1 MNELSLEKALVA
13 DNQTSVSVHE
23 NLDQIFG
30 MLVDF
35 KERNP
40 QTFKF
45 LCDNSGDL
53 TLGDAIQALAQ
64 TLDVL
69 EEE

>member
-1 MNELSLEKALVA
+1 MI
-13 DNQTSVSVHE
+13 VHE
-23 NLDQIFG
+23 NVDQIFG
-30 MLVDF
+30 MLADF

-53 TLGDAIQALAQ
+53 TLGDAIQGLAQ

-69 EEE
+69 EEKQG